1 MPITVWAVK
10 IEVKRRMESVSRK
23 TLGTIIIYAAAVCI
37 MFSILFMFRVLP
49 FRLPY
54 TVAACGFLLYV
65 IGLFL
70 SREGRFTP
78 YKIAMV
84 VLAIL
89 LIFLAITRE
98 VISR

>member
-1 MPITVWAVK
+1 M
-10 IEVKRRMESVSRK
+10 SRK
-23 TLGTIIIYAAAVCI
+23 TLGTVLIYAAAVCI
-37 MFSILFMFRVLP
+37 MLSILFMFKLLP

-70 SREGRFTP
+70 SREGRFSL
-78 YKIAMV
+78 YKIGMI
-84 VLAIL
+84 VLAVL

>member
-1 MPITVWAVK
+1 M
-10 IEVKRRMESVSRK
+10 SRK
-23 TLGTIIIYAAAVCI
+23 TWGTIFIYAAAVCI
-37 MFSILFMFRVLP
+37 MLSILFMFRILP

-65 IGLFL
+65 VGLFL
-70 SREGRFTP
+70 SREGKFSA
-78 YKIAMV
+78 YKIAMI

>member
-1 MPITVWAVK
+1 M
-10 IEVKRRMESVSRK
+10 SRK
-23 TLGTIIIYAAAVCI
+23 TLGTVFIYGAAVCI
-37 MFSILFMFRVLP
+37 MLSILFMFRVLP

-65 IGLFL
+65 VGLFL
-70 SREGRFTP
+70 SREGKFSP
-78 YKIAMV
+78 YKIAMI

-98 VISR
+98 VITR